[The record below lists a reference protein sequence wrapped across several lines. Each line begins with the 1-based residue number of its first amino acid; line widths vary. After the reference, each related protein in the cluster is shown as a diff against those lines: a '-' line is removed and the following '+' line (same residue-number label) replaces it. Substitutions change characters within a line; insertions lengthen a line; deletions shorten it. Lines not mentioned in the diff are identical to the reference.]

1 MKRILSFFVLSVA
14 LALPLAAEALGEL
27 FQRAKEQV
35 KSAHWQEAL
44 KTLDALDGASSQ
56 PGLEQQRKQLEP
68 ALEFYRAV
76 CLANTDRPAEAQ
88 THFEAYLAANP
99 NASLDRGMYSKKA
112 ADAFERA
119 QKKTGAQVEPSSG
132 SSSLA
137 AAYRDFRITDG
148 ATTEPPKENWTEG
161 PVKVLLTS
169 EEKREW
175 AGLSD
180 AVSRS
185 EFITKFWG
193 ARDPRPETP
202 ENEFREDFEKR
213 IAFSDRYF
221 VQDETRGSLTDRGL
235 VFLLLGPPTYAGR
248 SPIGTGDDSSD
259 SQGMSSVGRHDAETA
274 IADARGAAGGNKLS
288 TGKSSAIVDRSSGVG
303 TSVRDASANWREVWH
318 YRREVLPSGVPYQQ
332 VDFEFITR
340 KGYGKNVLQRDS
352 TALATL
358 DAARQKLKASAG
370 KSS

>member
-1 MKRILSFFVLSVA
+1 MKKNLGFFVLSLA
-14 LALPLAAEALGEL
+14 IALPLAAEGLGEL
-27 FQRAKEQV
+27 FQKAKEQV
-35 KSAHWQEAL
+35 KSAHWEEAL
-44 KTLDALDGASSQ
+44 KTLDALDGASRQ

-76 CLANTDRPAEAQ
+76 CFANTDRAAQ
-88 THFEAYLAANP
+88 AQAHFETYLAANP
-99 NASLDRGMYSKKA
+99 NASLDRGMYSKKT

-119 QKKTGAQVEPSSG
+119 QKKRGAQGEPSSG

-137 AAYRDFRITDG
+137 AAYRDFRMSDG

-161 PVKVLLTS
+161 PVKVLLTP

-193 ARDPRPETP
+193 ARDPKPETP

-213 IAFSDRYF
+213 IAFADKYF

-248 SPIGTGDDSSD
+248 SPLGTGDDASD
-259 SQGMSSVGRHDAETA
+259 SQGLSSVGRHDAE
-274 IADARGAAGGNKLS
+274 IAVAGAKEAAAGGKLS
-288 TGKSSAIVDRSSGVG
+288 SGKTSSIADRSSGVG
-303 TSVRDASANWREVWH
+303 TSVRDVTANWREVWH

-352 TALATL
+352 AALTTM
-358 DAARQKLKASAG
+358 DAARQKLRAVG

>member
-1 MKRILSFFVLSVA
+1 MKKNLGFFVLSLA
-14 LALPLAAEALGEL
+14 IALPLAAEGLGEL
-27 FQRAKEQV
+27 FQKAKEQV
-35 KSAHWQEAL
+35 KSAHWEEAL
-44 KTLDALDGASSQ
+44 KTLEALDGASRQ

-76 CLANTDRPAEAQ
+76 CFANTNRPAEAQ
-88 THFEAYLAANP
+88 AHFETYLAANP

-119 QKKTGAQVEPSSG
+119 QKKRGAQAEPSSG

-137 AAYRDFRITDG
+137 AAYRDFRMADG
-148 ATTEPPKENWTEG
+148 ATTEPPKESWTEG
-161 PVKVLLTS
+161 PVKVLLTP

-193 ARDPRPETP
+193 ARDPKPETP

-213 IAFSDRYF
+213 IAFADKYF

-248 SPIGTGDDSSD
+248 SPLGTGDDASD
-259 SQGMSSVGRHDAETA
+259 SQGLSSVGRHEAE
-274 IADARGAAGGNKLS
+274 IAVAGAKEAAAGGKLS
-288 TGKSSAIVDRSSGVG
+288 TGKTSSIADRSSGVG
-303 TSVRDASANWREVWH
+303 TSVRDVTANWREVWH
-318 YRREVLPSGVPYQQ
+318 YRREILPSGVPYQQ

-352 TALATL
+352 VALTTM
-358 DAARQKLKASAG
+358 DAARQKLRAAG